1 MSTMRIRNARVFNSY
16 TQTFEEK
23 SVLIRD
29 GQFAQLQE
37 TKEEQC
43 CPVDQE
49 IDARGRWMIP
59 GLIDIHMHVESSMT
73 IPTEFSRQ
81 ALSFGVTTVVADPHE
96 IANVFGLAG
105 IEAFMASEPV
115 MDIFYGIPSSVPST
129 NPDCETTGGVIGLEE
144 VDKLLDNPQIRC
156 LGEVMNFKELVSGED
171 TLIRQIIALCKK
183 KRPLLPLEGHC
194 PKISGADLAK
204 FIASGV
210 NADHTQQTPE
220 SIVEKITNGMYLEM
234 QGKSI
239 QEDTIRTLMEHQF
252 YEYFSLVT
260 DDVMPDHFLH
270 GHLNQ
275 VLLSAV
281 HCGLPMEKAIYCS
294 TFTSARRMHLDDRG
308 VIAPGKIADFVLL
321 DSLEDWTVHQV
332 YKNGVLVS
340 EPQSGYAIAEKPASF
355 PPEFY
360 HSLHHRPLTEDDLL
374 VRVSLSAKS
383 VTAQVIEIY
392 PRATFTRL
400 TTAELPV
407 ENGVVQWQNRGL
419 ALMACIER
427 YGKGGQIALAFTTG
441 GIQKNG
447 AVASSWAHDHHN
459 LMVMGSNVPDMIAA
473 ANHLLA
479 IQGGYCVCVDEKITA
494 CASLQVGGI
503 VSDQPLAE
511 LAGQIEAVRAAME
524 DQLGYVHH
532 NAVMS
537 FATLSLPVSPEVKL
551 TDKGLLIGKTL
562 EFIPLIKEEHA

>member
-1 MSTMRIRNARVFNSY
+1 MR
-16 TQTFEEK
+16 
-23 SVLIRD
+23 
-29 GQFAQLQE
+29 
-37 TKEEQC
+37 
-43 CPVDQE
+43 
-49 IDARGRWMIP
+49 
-59 GLIDIHMHVESSMT
+59 
-73 IPTEFSRQ
+73 
-81 ALSFGVTTVVADPHE
+81 
-96 IANVFGLAG
+96 
-105 IEAFMASEPV
+105 
-115 MDIFYGIPSSVPST
+115 
-129 NPDCETTGGVIGLEE
+129 
-144 VDKLLDNPQIRC
+144 
-156 LGEVMNFKELVSGED
+156 
-171 TLIRQIIALCKK
+171 
-183 KRPLLPLEGHC
+183 
-194 PKISGADLAK
+194 
-204 FIASGV
+204 
-210 NADHTQQTPE
+210 
-220 SIVEKITNGMYLEM
+220 
-234 QGKSI
+234 
-239 QEDTIRTLMEHQF
+239 
-252 YEYFSLVT
+252 
-260 DDVMPDHFLH
+260 
-270 GHLNQ
+270 
-275 VLLSAV
+275 
-281 HCGLPMEKAIYCS
+281 
-294 TFTSARRMHLDDRG
+294 LDDRG

-340 EPQSGYAIAEKPASF
+340 EPQSGYAIAEKPVSF

-374 VRVSLSAKS
+374 VRVSPSAKS
-383 VTAQVIEIY
+383 VTAQVIEIN

-400 TTAELPV
+400 ITAELPV
-407 ENGVVQWQNRGL
+407 KNGVVQWQDHGL

-479 IQGGYCVCVDEKITA
+479 IQGGYCVCVDEKIIA

>member
-1 MSTMRIRNARVFNSY
+1 M
-16 TQTFEEK
+16 
-23 SVLIRD
+23 
-29 GQFAQLQE
+29 
-37 TKEEQC
+37 
-43 CPVDQE
+43 
-49 IDARGRWMIP
+49 
-59 GLIDIHMHVESSMT
+59 
-73 IPTEFSRQ
+73 
-81 ALSFGVTTVVADPHE
+81 
-96 IANVFGLAG
+96 
-105 IEAFMASEPV
+105 
-115 MDIFYGIPSSVPST
+115 
-129 NPDCETTGGVIGLEE
+129 
-144 VDKLLDNPQIRC
+144 
-156 LGEVMNFKELVSGED
+156 
-171 TLIRQIIALCKK
+171 
-183 KRPLLPLEGHC
+183 
-194 PKISGADLAK
+194 
-204 FIASGV
+204 
-210 NADHTQQTPE
+210 
-220 SIVEKITNGMYLEM
+220 
-234 QGKSI
+234 
-239 QEDTIRTLMEHQF
+239 
-252 YEYFSLVT
+252 
-260 DDVMPDHFLH
+260 
-270 GHLNQ
+270 
-275 VLLSAV
+275 
-281 HCGLPMEKAIYCS
+281 
-294 TFTSARRMHLDDRG
+294 
-308 VIAPGKIADFVLL
+308 
-321 DSLEDWTVHQV
+321 
-332 YKNGVLVS
+332 
-340 EPQSGYAIAEKPASF
+340 
-355 PPEFY
+355 
-360 HSLHHRPLTEDDLL
+360 
-374 VRVSLSAKS
+374 
-383 VTAQVIEIY
+383 TAQVIEIN

>member
-1 MSTMRIRNARVFNSY
+1 MNTIRIRNARVYNSY
-16 TQTFEEK
+16 TQSFEEK
-23 SVLIRD
+23 SVLIR
-29 GQFAQLQE
+29 GEQFVQLQE
-37 TKEEQC
+37 TEEEMRQK
-43 CPVDQE
+43 VDQE
-49 IDARGRWMIP
+49 IDAQGRWMLP

-96 IANVFGLAG
+96 IANVFGLKG
-105 IEAFMASEPV
+105 IEAFMDSEPV

-144 VDKLLDNPQIRC
+144 VEKLLDHPQIRC
-156 LGEVMNFKELVSGED
+156 LGEVMNFKELVSED
-171 TLIRQIIALCKK
+171 ETLIKQIIALCRK

-220 SIVEKITNGMYLEM
+220 SIVEKITNGMFLEM

-239 QEDTIRTLMEHQF
+239 NPDTIRTLVDHQF

-281 HCGLPMEKAIYCS
+281 KCGLPMEKAIYCS

-308 VIAPGKIADFVLL
+308 VIAPGKLADFVLL
-321 DSLEDWTVHQV
+321 DSLEDWEVHQV
-332 YKNGVLVS
+332 YKNGILVS
-340 EPQSGYAIAEKPASF
+340 EPKTGFAAAEKPVSF
-355 PPEFY
+355 PQEFY
-360 HSLHHRPLTEDDLL
+360 HSLQHRPLTAEDFVIRVASETQSVL
-374 VRVSLSAKS
+374 VHG
-383 VTAQVIEIY
+383 IEIN
-392 PRATFTRL
+392 PQATFTRL
-400 TTAELPV
+400 IRTQLPV
-407 ENGVVQWQNRGL
+407 KNGVVQWQDSGL
-419 ALMACIER
+419 ALIACIER
-427 YGKGGQIALAFTTG
+427 YGKGGHIALAFTQG
-441 GIQKNG
+441 GIHKQG

-459 LMVMGSNVPDMIAA
+459 LMVMGSNVQDMVCA

-479 IQGGYCVCVDEKITA
+479 IQGGYCVCVNEKIQA
-494 CASLQVGGI
+494 CASLNVGGI
-503 VSDQPLAE
+503 VSDQPLAQ
-511 LAGQIEAVRAAME
+511 LASQVEAVRTAME
-524 DQLGYVHH
+524 EQLGYVHH

-537 FATLSLPVSPEVKL
+537 FATLSLPVSPEIKL

-562 EFIPLIKEEHA
+562 EFIPLIIEEQA